1 MGDWPLLAALGTEEL
16 AERDDNGTYSAGSAV
31 PNYHAKLVGIGLEL
45 DPLTQR
51 QPLALHLLVSFL
63 LQTQLQVSR
72 LPAQI

>member
-16 AERDDNGTYSAGSAV
+16 AERDDNGTYSAGGAIAHD
-31 PNYHAKLVGIGLEL
+31 HAKLVGIGLEL

-51 QPLALHLLVSFL
+51 QALALDLLVTLL

-72 LPAQI
+72 LPA